1 MTALDLL
8 RARFPES
15 EGWTARLKTNDAL
28 ARMGVAPCHAS
39 ASKRIGGD
47 VAVTLSAWG
56 DTEEAAASALIAA
69 WDAATHAEKVRGL
82 VRRVEEVQSIAEDR
96 GDVQD
101 GPEGQPVPNSWM
113 VMGTMLREAL
123 AALPEHWKEGVRGK

>member
-1 MTALDLL
+1 MTKPDARAQL

-15 EGWTARLKTNDAL
+15 EGW
-28 ARMGVAPCHAS
+28 GVCVVRVVPNANRFIAEV
-39 ASKRIGGD
+39 RRNG
-47 VAVTLSAWG
+47 VSAWAEEDG
-56 DTEEAAASALIAA
+56 DEAAATALISA